1 MVDTNIVIV
10 EIDDAPDVVAGL
22 LETGVQVTP
31 LGPQRLRVVTHL
43 DVDRAD
49 VFAQAAA
56 VYYQAARE
64 VKALLSI
71 PQTAELL

>member
-22 LETGVQVTP
+22 LEAGVQVTP
-31 LGPQRLRVVTHL
+31 LGPQRLRAVTHL

-49 VFAQAAA
+49 VERAVAAFRA
-56 VYYQAARE
+56 VLAR
-64 VKALLSI
+64 
-71 PQTAELL
+71 